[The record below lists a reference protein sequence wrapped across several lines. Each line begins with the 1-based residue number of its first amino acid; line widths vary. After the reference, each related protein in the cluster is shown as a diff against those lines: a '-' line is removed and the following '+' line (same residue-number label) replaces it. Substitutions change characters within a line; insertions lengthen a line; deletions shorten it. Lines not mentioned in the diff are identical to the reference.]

1 MPKNAKDMKLNPNRD
16 SHSSFSEDVHS
27 KKQTNKLI
35 MAKIL
40 MDREKKTPITAKSAE
55 LKNYQL

>member
-1 MPKNAKDMKLNPNRD
+1 MKLNPNRD